1 MYKFYKLDLAM
12 LHYPYLGM
20 TVSATRISFPNIPMS
35 SESPASIAT
44 VSIERVIISDDE
56 SNAAGNPRIS
66 GKRDIIGCATSRGC
80 ALALISR
87 CEVA

>member
-1 MYKFYKLDLAM
+1 M

-20 TVSATRISFPNIPMS
+20 TVSASRISFPNIPMS

-56 SNAAGNPRIS
+56 SNTAGNPRIS
-66 GKRDIIGCATSRGC
+66 GKRDVIGCATGRGC
-80 ALALISR
+80 ALTLISW

>member
-1 MYKFYKLDLAM
+1 M

-20 TVSATRISFPNIPMS
+20 TVSARISFPNIPMS

-66 GKRDIIGCATSRGC
+66 GKPDIIGCATGRRVCTNSDI
-80 ALALISR
+80 L
-87 CEVA
+87 V